1 MAAQIQASLHVLFEQ
16 GQCTPRHPLL
26 DMYSR
31 SLFSAHITAGG
42 VAPSGV
48 MRGFSESRIQ
58 ANASRR
64 VKHKRFFFFFFYFFF
79 CFFFFFF
86 FFFFFN
92 KCFFFFF
99 FPFSRAKP
107 CYSLT
112 PATQD

>member
-64 VKHKRFFFFFFYFFF
+64 VKHKR
-79 CFFFFFF
+79 CFFS
-86 FFFFFN
+86 
-92 KCFFFFF
+92 
-99 FPFSRAKP
+99 FSRAKP

-112 PATQD
+112 PATQDIFFASCLAKPYIIP